1 MSSPRP
7 RATLAD
13 YVVVGISPTLIGFLV
28 GSLVFFLSEVL
39 YQGNFEGRLNVIL
52 ALFVMATVC
61 VARISMEEGSAHAAL
76 FAAPLALV
84 TLIAMNRFVQISGP
98 LASLSLPIN
107 VGFIAL
113 IWWCSHKLTGDCTLL
128 DDTTDASGQ
137 GLLQDMGWEG
147 DAAGDGTT
155 TVETPADGAAA
166 KAPWWQAWFL
176 PDKRPHTPGV
186 WVVWFSVAAL
196 PIFGIGQWFLPPGDL
211 ASRRYVFWLMVI
223 YVGSGLGL
231 LLTTSFLSIRK
242 YLRQRRLEMPV
253 EMAAAWMGVGTVL
266 IGALLIFCFLLPRP
280 SPEYSVTQLPIR
292 FSTPTR
298 GTSQHAVGKDGV
310 ATRPER
316 RERRVVAEHTGHRD
330 LAGCH

>member
-113 IWWCSHKLTGDCTLL
+113 KSVTSACSNGGRTRRSRAIRSSSPSSSIPRACGS
-128 DDTTDASGQ
+128 TTSS
-137 GLLQDMGWEG
+137 
-147 DAAGDGTT
+147 AGS
-155 TVETPADGAAA
+155 TPASAS
-166 KAPWWQAWFL
+166 PI
-176 PDKRPHTPGV
+176 
-186 WVVWFSVAAL
+186 AL
-196 PIFGIGQWFLPPGDL
+196 KPI
-211 ASRRYVFWLMVI
+211 
-223 YVGSGLGL
+223 
-231 LLTTSFLSIRK
+231 
-242 YLRQRRLEMPV
+242 MP
-253 EMAAAWMGVGTVL
+253 
-266 IGALLIFCFLLPRP
+266 
-280 SPEYSVTQLPIR
+280 S
-292 FSTPTR
+292 
-298 GTSQHAVGKDGV
+298 
-310 ATRPER
+310 
-316 RERRVVAEHTGHRD
+316 
-330 LAGCH
+330 